1 MLHPFFT
8 FGKGKGEKT
17 LEKEAW
23 RKELLRRRMAL
34 PPAFRRRV
42 GRLVALRLLSLP
54 EVQLARVVGL
64 YADFRGEVPTARLA
78 LLLCRA
84 GKTLAFPAVI
94 PWEKRLVFRCVRDRR
109 DLVVGTYGIREPR
122 PDVPSIARRALDVV
136 VVPGVGFDRRG
147 YRLGYGAGYY
157 DRFLR
162 TVRPDCFKV
171 GLAYA
176 CQMVPVLP
184 AEAHD
189 LRLDA
194 VVTEEGVFRFQE

>member
-1 MLHPFFT
+1 MFDASGGSPPD
-8 FGKGKGEKT
+8 KR
-17 LEKEAW
+17 AW
-23 RKELLRRRMAL
+23 REELLRRRIAL
-34 PPAFRRRV
+34 PPAFRRRA
-42 GRLVALRLLSLP
+42 GREMALALLSLP
-54 EVQLARVVGL
+54 ETMSARIVGL
-64 YADFRGEVPTARLA
+64 YANFRGEVPTARLG

-84 GKTLAFPAVI
+84 GKSVAFPAVARA
-94 PWEKRLVFRCVRDRR
+94 ERRLVFRRVVHRR
-109 DLVVGTYGIREPR
+109 QLAAGTYGIREPL
-122 PDVPSIARRALDVV
+122 PDCPPVAPRALDLV

-162 TVRPDCFKV
+162 TLRPDCFKV

-176 CQMVPVLP
+176 CQVVPILP

-194 VVTEEGVFRFQE
+194 VVTEEGVLRF